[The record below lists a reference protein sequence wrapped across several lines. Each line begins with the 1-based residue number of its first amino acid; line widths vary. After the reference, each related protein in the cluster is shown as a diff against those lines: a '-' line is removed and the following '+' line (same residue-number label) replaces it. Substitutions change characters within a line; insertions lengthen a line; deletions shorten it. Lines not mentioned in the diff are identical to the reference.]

1 MTVFLMVSEADK
13 KQSNSL
19 QDILQFNDKYRPRSK
34 ADEEKKRSAYESVN
48 TLYEAQE

>member
-1 MTVFLMVSEADK
+1 MVSKADE
-13 KQSNSL
+13 KQSNLL

-48 TLYEAQE
+48 NLYEGQE